1 MCVCVCVWPEGDLY
15 LCVCVSGGGIIE
27 IVFLFPGDGL
37 MTGRARKWGGGYSGN
52 LTYSLRDCFYMCLYG
67 SPAFKVFIT
76 FYLLFGGFLVRRFVI
91 GDLQV

>member
-1 MCVCVCVWPEGDLY
+1 MCVCACGQRGTYICMFVCRGA
-15 LCVCVSGGGIIE
+15 IIE
-27 IVFLFPGDGL
+27 IIFLFPGDGL
-37 MTGRARKWGGGYSGN
+37 MTGRAHKRGGGYSGN
-52 LTYSLRDCFYMCLYG
+52 LTYSLHDCFYMCLYG